1 MVDSTLPLLLHGY
14 AWLPDRRRR
23 SGGAPVRTRL
33 LGKKAIALH
42 GPAAVRFFYDEQHI
56 HRHEA
61 LPQPV
66 IDTLFGRGAVHTLD
80 GEHHRVRK
88 ALFTGLLQDPAAVR
102 ELADRVGAELERAR
116 AEWSGKGRVVLF
128 DAMARVL
135 TRAVHTWAGV
145 PLDEG
150 ELKSTAR
157 DLIAMVDGFATPG
170 PRHLRARRARRRQE
184 ERLAPLVEAAR
195 EDAHDPAATVFRT
208 VAAHRDAD
216 GALLP
221 PRTAAVELLN
231 VLRPTVAITWFAV
244 FAAHALHRHPEHRRA
259 LAADDGLRAGWAFAQ
274 EVRRFYPFAPFVG
287 GLAAE
292 RLEWAG
298 RTIAPGTMVLL
309 DLYGLD
315 HDPDLWPDPYRFDPS
330 RFLSGPVPSDAL
342 VPQGG
347 GPVDGH
353 RCPGEDVTVSVL
365 ATVARFLAR
374 STYEVPEQD
383 LRIPL
388 RRIPTAPRSGFV
400 VSNIVGAAGAPAG
413 RRAEGRDLSA

>member
-1 MVDSTLPLLLHGY
+1 MVDSTLPLLLQGY

-33 LGKKAIALH
+33 LGKRAIALH

-56 HRHEA
+56 RRQDA

-66 IDTLFGRGAVHTLD
+66 IDTLFGQGAVHTLD
-80 GEHHRVRK
+80 GERHRVRK
-88 ALFTGLLQDPAAVR
+88 ALFTGLLKDPSAVR
-102 ELADRVGAELERAR
+102 ELAGQVNTELERAAAKWPAR
-116 AEWSGKGRVVLF
+116 KRVVLF
-128 DAMARVL
+128 DALAEVL

-145 PLDEG
+145 PLAEDE
-150 ELKSTAR
+150 LRHTAR
-157 DLIAMVDGFATPG
+157 DMIAMVDGFAAVG

-184 ERLAPLVEAAR
+184 ERLAPLVEAVRA
-195 EDAHDPAATVFRT
+195 EPGPGDNGPGSTVFRT
-208 VAAHRDAD
+208 VAAHRGAG
-216 GALLP
+216 GALLTP
-221 PRTAAVELLN
+221 HTAAVEVLN
-231 VLRPTVAITWFAV
+231 VLRPTVAVTWFAV
-244 FAAHALHRHPEHRRA
+244 FAAHALHRHPEHRTA
-259 LAADDGLRAGWAFAQ
+259 LAADGPGYGWAFAQ

-292 RLEWAG
+292 RLEWGG

-315 HDPDLWPDPYRFDPS
+315 HDPDLWPEPYRFDPS
-330 RFLSGPVPSDAL
+330 RFLSGPAPADAL

-365 ATVARFLAR
+365 TTVARFLAR
-374 STYEVPEQD
+374 SAYEVPEQD

-388 RRIPTAPRSGFV
+388 ERIPTAPRSGFV
-400 VSNIVGAAGAPAG
+400 VSDFAGPPADRGAEDQHPA
-413 RRAEGRDLSA
+413 

>member
-1 MVDSTLPLLLHGY
+1 MADSTLPLLLQGY

-33 LGKKAIALH
+33 LGKKTIALH

-56 HRHEA
+56 RRQDA

-80 GEHHRVRK
+80 GERHRVRK
-88 ALFTGLLQDPAAVR
+88 SLFTGLLKDPSAVR
-102 ELADRVGAELERAR
+102 ELADQVGEGLEQAR
-116 AEWSGKGRVVLF
+116 TEWSGRKRVVLF
-128 DAMARVL
+128 DELAGVL

-145 PLDEG
+145 PLAEDE
-150 ELKSTAR
+150 LRSTAH
-157 DLIAMVDGFATPG
+157 DLIAMVDGFAAVG

-195 EDAHDPAATVFRT
+195 AEAGGPGSTVFRT

-216 GALLP
+216 GALLD
-221 PRTAAVELLN
+221 PRTAAVEVLN
-231 VLRPTVAITWFAV
+231 VVRPTVAITWFAV
-244 FAAHALHRHPEHRRA
+244 FAAHALHRHPEHREA
-259 LAADDGLRAGWAFAQ
+259 LSADDGPAFGWAFAQ

-315 HDPDLWPDPYRFDPS
+315 HDPDLWPEPYRFDPS
-330 RFLSGPVPSDAL
+330 RFLAAPQPADAL

-347 GPVDGH
+347 GPSDGH

-374 STYEVPEQD
+374 SAYEVPEQD

-400 VSNIVGAAGAPAG
+400 ISDVAATPSG
-413 RRAEGRDLSA
+413 RRGGDGEPA

>member
-1 MVDSTLPLLLHGY
+1 MVDSTLPLLIQGY

-56 HRHEA
+56 HRQDA

-66 IDTLFGRGAVHTLD
+66 IDTLFGQGAVHTLD
-80 GEHHRVRK
+80 GERHRVRK
-88 ALFTGLLQDPAAVR
+88 ALFTELLKDPSAVR
-102 ELADRVGAELERAR
+102 ELADQVDRELERAG
-116 AEWSGKGRVVLF
+116 AEWSGHQRVVLF
-128 DAMARVL
+128 DALAKVL

-145 PLDEG
+145 PLAADE
-150 ELKSTAR
+150 LRYTAR
-157 DLIAMVDGFATPG
+157 DLIAMVDGFATVG

-184 ERLAPLVEAAR
+184 ERLTPLVEAVRAEPGPG
-195 EDAHDPAATVFRT
+195 EDGPGSTVFRT
-208 VAAHRDAD
+208 VAAHKDAG
-216 GALLP
+216 GALLTP
-221 PRTAAVELLN
+221 HTAAVEVLN

-244 FAAHALHRHPEHRRA
+244 FAAHALHRHPGHRSA
-259 LAADDGLRAGWAFAQ
+259 LAADGPGYGWAFAQ

-315 HDPDLWPDPYRFDPS
+315 HDPDLWPEPYRFDPS
-330 RFLSGPVPSDAL
+330 RFLSGPAPADAL

-374 STYEVPEQD
+374 SAYEVPEQD

-388 RRIPTAPRSGFV
+388 ERIPTAPRSGFV
-400 VSNIVGAAGAPAG
+400 VSGFAVPPAD
-413 RRAEGRDLSA
+413 RSTEDQHPA

>member
-1 MVDSTLPLLLHGY
+1 MVDSTLPLLLQGY

-23 SGGAPVRTRL
+23 SGGATVRTRL
-33 LGKKAIALH
+33 LGKRAIALH
-42 GPAAVRFFYDEQHI
+42 GPAAVRFFYDERHI
-56 HRHEA
+56 HRQDA

-80 GEHHRVRK
+80 GERHRVRK
-88 ALFTGLLQDPAAVR
+88 ALFTGLLKDPSAVR
-102 ELADRVGAELERAR
+102 ELAGQVDREMERAA
-116 AEWSGKGRVVLF
+116 AEWSGRRRVVLF
-128 DAMARVL
+128 DALAEVL

-145 PLDEG
+145 PLAEDETRH
-150 ELKSTAR
+150 TAR
-157 DLIAMVDGFATPG
+157 DLIAMVDGFAAVG

-184 ERLAPLVEAAR
+184 ERLATLVEAVR
-195 EDAHDPAATVFRT
+195 DEPGPGDGGPGSRVFRA
-208 VAAHRDAD
+208 VAEHRDAD
-216 GALLP
+216 GALLTP
-221 PRTAAVELLN
+221 HTAAVEMLN
-231 VLRPTVAITWFAV
+231 VLRPTVAVTWFAV
-244 FAAHALHRHPEHRRA
+244 FAAHALHRHPDHRAA
-259 LAADDGLRAGWAFAQ
+259 LAADDGPGFGWAFAQ

-315 HDPDLWPDPYRFDPS
+315 HDPDLWPEPYRFDPS
-330 RFLSGPVPSDAL
+330 RFLSGPAPADAL

-347 GPVDGH
+347 GPVGGH

-374 STYEVPEQD
+374 SAYEVPEQD

-388 RRIPTAPRSGFV
+388 ERIPTAPHSGFV
-400 VSNIVGAAGAPAG
+400 VGDFGVPPADRG
-413 RRAEGRDLSA
+413 AEGQRSA

>member
-1 MVDSTLPLLLHGY
+1 MVDSTLPLLLQGY

-56 HRHEA
+56 HRQDA
-61 LPQPV
+61 LPRPV
-66 IDTLFGRGAVHTLD
+66 IDTLFGQGAVHTLD
-80 GEHHRVRK
+80 GERHRVRK
-88 ALFTGLLQDPAAVR
+88 ALFTGVLTDPSAVR
-102 ELADRVGAELERAR
+102 ELAAQVNRELGRAA
-116 AEWSGKGRVVLF
+116 AEWSGEKRVVLF
-128 DAMARVL
+128 DALAKVL

-145 PLDEG
+145 PLSEDE
-150 ELKSTAR
+150 LRHTAR
-157 DLIAMVDGFATPG
+157 DLIAMVDGFAAVG

-184 ERLAPLVEAAR
+184 ERLAPLVEAVRA
-195 EDAHDPAATVFRT
+195 EPGPAVGGPGSTVFRA
-208 VAAHRDAD
+208 VAAHHDAG
-216 GALLP
+216 GALLM
-221 PRTAAVELLN
+221 PRTAAVEVLN
-231 VLRPTVAITWFAV
+231 VLRPTVAVTWFAV
-244 FAAHALHRHPEHRRA
+244 FAAHALHRHPEHRAA
-259 LAADDGLRAGWAFAQ
+259 LAADGGPGFGWAFAQ

-315 HDPDLWPDPYRFDPS
+315 HDPDLWPEPYRFDPS
-330 RFLSGPVPSDAL
+330 RFLSGPTPADAL

-353 RCPGEDVTVSVL
+353 RCPGEDVTVTVL

-374 STYEVPEQD
+374 AAYEVPEQD

-388 RRIPTAPRSGFV
+388 ERIPTAPRSGFV
-400 VSNIVGAAGAPAG
+400 VSGFDAPPDY
-413 RRAEGRDLSA
+413 RRAENQHPA

>member
-1 MVDSTLPLLLHGY
+1 MVDSTLPLLLQGY

-42 GPAAVRFFYDEQHI
+42 GPAAVRFFYDEKHI
-56 HRHEA
+56 RRHDA
-61 LPQPV
+61 LPRPV

-80 GEHHRVRK
+80 GERHRVRK
-88 ALFTGLLQDPAAVR
+88 ALFTGLLKDPSAVR
-102 ELADRVGAELERAR
+102 DLSRRVGGELERAR
-116 AEWSGKGRVVLF
+116 PEWAREDRVVLF
-128 DAMARVL
+128 DELAKVL
-135 TRAVHTWAGV
+135 TRAVHAWAGV
-145 PLDEG
+145 PLDG
-150 ELKSTAR
+150 NALTRTSR
-157 DLIAMVDGFATPG
+157 DLIAMVDGFAAVG
-170 PRHLRARRARRRQE
+170 IRHLAARRARGRQE
-184 ERLAPLVEAAR
+184 ERLASLVEAAR
-195 EDAHDPAATVFRT
+195 ADAGPGDDTLGPTVFRT
-208 VAAHRDAD
+208 VAAHRSAD
-216 GALLP
+216 GSPLT

-244 FAAHALHRHPEHRRA
+244 FAAHALHRHPGHREP
-259 LAADDGLRAGWAFAQ
+259 LAGDDGPEFARAFAQ

-292 RLEWAG
+292 RLKWAG
-298 RTIAPGTMVLL
+298 QTITPGTMVLL

-315 HDPDLWPDPYRFDPS
+315 HDPDLWPEPYRFDPS
-330 RFLSGPVPSDAL
+330 RFLAGPAPADAL

-353 RCPGEDVTVSVL
+353 RCPGEDVTVAVL

-374 STYEVPEQD
+374 LPYVVTEQD

-400 VSNIVGAAGAPAG
+400 ITDVAAPSAAGSPA
-413 RRAEGRDLSA
+413 RATLV

>member
-1 MVDSTLPLLLHGY
+1 MVDSTLPLLLQGY

-42 GPAAVRFFYDEQHI
+42 GPAAVRFFYDEKHI
-56 HRHEA
+56 HRQNA

-80 GEHHRVRK
+80 GERHRVRK
-88 ALFTGLLQDPAAVR
+88 ALFTGLLKDPSAVRDLAEQVGR
-102 ELADRVGAELERAR
+102 ELARAR
-116 AEWSGKGRVVLF
+116 AEWSRKERVVLF
-128 DAMARVL
+128 DELARVL

-145 PLDEG
+145 PLAEDE
-150 ELKSTAR
+150 LRHTAR
-157 DLIAMVDGFATPG
+157 DLIAMVDGFAAVG
-170 PRHLRARRARRRQE
+170 PRHLTARRARGRQE
-184 ERLAPLVEAAR
+184 ERLASLVEAAR
-195 EDAHDPAATVFRT
+195 ADAGPDGGGPGPTVFRT
-208 VAAHRDAD
+208 IAAHRNPD
-216 GALLP
+216 GSPLAP
-221 PRTAAVELLN
+221 HTAAVEVLN

-244 FAAHALHRHPEHRRA
+244 FAAHALHRHPEHREP
-259 LAADDGLRAGWAFAQ
+259 LAGDDGPEFAWAFAQ

-298 RTIAPGTMVLL
+298 QTIAPGTTVLL

-315 HDPDLWPDPYRFDPS
+315 HDADLWPEPYRFDPS
-330 RFLSGPVPSDAL
+330 RFLSGPAPVDAL

-353 RCPGEDVTVSVL
+353 RCPGEDVTVAVL

-374 STYEVPEQD
+374 LPYEVAEQD

-400 VSNIVGAAGAPAG
+400 VSNVAATS
-413 RRAEGRDLSA
+413 AEGPADMAAHS

>member
-1 MVDSTLPLLLHGY
+1 MVDSTLPLLLQGY

-42 GPAAVRFFYDEQHI
+42 GPAAVRFFYDEKHI
-56 HRHEA
+56 RRSDA

-80 GEHHRVRK
+80 GERHRVRK
-88 ALFTGLLQDPAAVR
+88 ALFTGLLKDPSAVR
-102 ELADRVGAELERAR
+102 DLSEQVGWELERAR
-116 AEWSGKGRVVLF
+116 PEWSRKERVVLF
-128 DAMARVL
+128 DALAKVL

-145 PLDEG
+145 PLHEDA
-150 ELKSTAR
+150 LARASR
-157 DLIAMVDGFATPG
+157 DLIAMVDGFAAVG
-170 PRHLRARRARRRQE
+170 PRHVAARRARGRQE
-184 ERLAPLVEAAR
+184 ERLATLVEAAR
-195 EDAHDPAATVFRT
+195 ADSGPASGPSPTVFQT
-208 VAAHRDAD
+208 IAAHRNAD
-216 GALLP
+216 GSPLTP
-221 PRTAAVELLN
+221 HTAAVELLN

-244 FAAHALHRHPEHRRA
+244 FAAHALHRHPEH
-259 LAADDGLRAGWAFAQ
+259 LESLSGDDGPKFAWAFAQ

-298 RTIAPGTMVLL
+298 QTITPGTMVLL

-315 HDPDLWPDPYRFDPS
+315 HDADLWPEPYRFDPS
-330 RFLSGPVPSDAL
+330 RFLAGPAQADAL

-353 RCPGEDVTVSVL
+353 RCPGEDVTVAVL

-374 STYEVPEQD
+374 LPYVVTEQD

-388 RRIPTAPRSGFV
+388 RRVPTTPRSGFV
-400 VSNIVGAAGAPAG
+400 ISEVAAPSAGGSTNMATGA
-413 RRAEGRDLSA
+413 